1 VSAYHNSETKVLSVH
16 AVAACPFLQAQPLTP
31 EHEPLGACF
40 SQQAMRILISDDRVT
55 LIWASATTGF
65 AASRTDGCLAV

>member
-16 AVAACPFLQAQPLTP
+16 AMAACPFLQAQPPTP

-40 SQQAMRILISDDRVT
+40 SQEAMRILISDDRIM
-55 LIWASATTGF
+55 LIWASASTGF
-65 AASRTDGCLAV
+65 AAFRTDGCLAV